1 MCVYDLHSTIAT
13 LNKMK
18 IKYPYY
24 CINKTT
30 KQKAQG
36 PHRSPV
42 QTKAM
47 DSFEYKNEFKIS
59 RNLSIVYL
67 DFKK

>member
-1 MCVYDLHSTIAT
+1 MDADALQC
-13 LNKMK
+13 K
-18 IKYPYY
+18 IERE
-24 CINKTT
+24 
-30 KQKAQG
+30 QKAQG